1 LLIKKFLILGSA
13 GFIGTLARYYMQGF
27 VQSSTGSAFPFGT
40 MVVNVSG
47 CFILGFLNEL
57 FTERFLIDPQWRI
70 FFTIGFCGAY
80 TTFSTLAFETFSLTE
95 RSEFWYATAN
105 VFFSILLGLIFLWLG
120 VLLARLI

>member
-1 LLIKKFLILGSA
+1 MMKKILILGSA

>member
-1 LLIKKFLILGSA
+1 MMKKVLILGSA
-13 GFIGTLARYYMQGF
+13 GFIGTLARYYLQGI
-27 VQSSTGSAFPFGT
+27 VQSSAGSTFPFGT

-70 FFTIGFCGAY
+70 FFTIGFCGAF
-80 TTFSTLAFETFSLTE
+80 TTFSTLAIETFNLTE
-95 RSEFWYATAN
+95 RNELWHATAN

-120 VLLARLI
+120 ILLARQI